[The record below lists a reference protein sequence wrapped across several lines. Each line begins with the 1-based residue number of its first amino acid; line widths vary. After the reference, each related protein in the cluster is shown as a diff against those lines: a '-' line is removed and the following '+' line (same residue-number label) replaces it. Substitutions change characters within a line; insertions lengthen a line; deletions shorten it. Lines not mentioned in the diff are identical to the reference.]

1 MRIHSKVGLSLLA
14 LVISLPLAP
23 MTFGQDATPPPP
35 PPSGMNGQAMQNHM
49 RRQRMDRQWGQ
60 RNSWHGEGHWQ
71 HRHHRDFML
80 ARLVRNPE
88 FRERLG
94 ITPEQASRIRTQTF
108 DFRKTEI
115 RNHAD
120 LQIKRLELM
129 NLLSATNPDRSAIN
143 KKLQEISAVR
153 LTQAESAIGFHL
165 DMRAALTPD
174 QQQKL
179 QQMRRD
185 FFHHRGFGPGG
196 SNGPE
201 GSMRP
206 STNG

>member
-14 LVISLPLAP
+14 LAVSLPLAP
-23 MTFGQDATPPPP
+23 MTFGQNAAPPPP
-35 PPSGMNGQAMQNHM
+35 PPSAMNGPAMQNTMH
-49 RRQRMDRQWGQ
+49 RQQMDRHWGQ
-60 RNSWHGEGHWQ
+60 RDAWHGEGHWQ

-80 ARLVRNPE
+80 ARMVRNLE

-94 ITPEQASRIRTQTF
+94 ITADQASKIRTQTF

-115 RNHAD
+115 RSRAD
-120 LQIKRLELM
+120 LQIKRLELR
-129 NLLSATNPDRSAIN
+129 NLLSATSPDRSAIN

-153 LTQAESAIGFHL
+153 LAQAESAIDFHL

-179 QQMRRD
+179 QQMRKD
-185 FFHHRGFGPGG
+185 FFHHRGFGPRGP
-196 SNGPE
+196 NGPE
-201 GSMRP
+201 GNMHP

>member
-1 MRIHSKVGLSLLA
+1 MRIHSKVAVSLLA
-14 LVISLPLAP
+14 LAVSLPLAP
-23 MTFGQDATPPPP
+23 MTFGQSATPPPP
-35 PPSGMNGQAMQNHM
+35 PPSGMNEPAMHHPM
-49 RRQRMDRQWGQ
+49 HRQQMGRQWGQ
-60 RNSWHGEGHWQ
+60 RDAWHGRGHWQ

-80 ARLVRNPE
+80 ARMVRNPE

-94 ITPEQASRIRTQTF
+94 ITPEQASKIRTQTF

-115 RNHAD
+115 RNRAD
-120 LQIKRLELM
+120 LQIKRLELR

-143 KKLQEISAVR
+143 NKLQEISAVR
-153 LTQAESAIGFHL
+153 LAQAKSAIDFHL

-185 FFHHRGFGPGG
+185 FFHHRGFGPRG
-196 SNGPE
+196 N
-201 GSMRP
+201 MHP